1 MVKTAEVETTIN
13 LAGLPR
19 EINEAL
25 ANFIAQIEDR
35 ETPLNK
41 PPQHRI
47 NPIAYGLDLVSDF
60 INKTGEERSIDLQEQ
75 WESDS
80 AQVSSD
86 IILAVYL
93 GGKERGNAINELDK
107 RILLALERYKT
118 RMDRRIDGVDMT
130 ATLRDL
136 CLIGRAIAV
145 KDLHVTSMNPKEYDT
160 RFVRAL
166 AEHYGIKG
174 ARKLLEPPKVATYLP
189 VIYGLAPSQ

>member
-60 INKTGEERSIDLQEQ
+60 INKTGRS
-75 WESDS
+75 
-80 AQVSSD
+80 A
-86 IILAVYL
+86 A
-93 GGKERGNAINELDK
+93 
-107 RILLALERYKT
+107 
-118 RMDRRIDGVDMT
+118 
-130 ATLRDL
+130 
-136 CLIGRAIAV
+136 
-145 KDLHVTSMNPKEYDT
+145 
-160 RFVRAL
+160 
-166 AEHYGIKG
+166 
-174 ARKLLEPPKVATYLP
+174 
-189 VIYGLAPSQ
+189 